1 MGTIEN
7 LSDRLRTDIEMES
20 LPDKATGIYSRR
32 ESTVDGGAMLCVA
45 NDRKQYRVF
54 LDHETHGSYV
64 IQVEGDLET
73 TVKRVG
79 PAEML
84 VRFEVRGD
92 LIGGERRIR
101 LEVGESATLTSPRGR
116 AMTFRRYRHPEHLLH
131 DLWQR
136 LDA

>member
-1 MGTIEN
+1 MGSISS
-7 LSDRLRTDIEMES
+7 LSDRQSTDIEMETA
-20 LPDKATGIYSRR
+20 PDKATGIHSRR
-32 ESTVDGGAMLCVA
+32 ESTVEGGAMLCVA
-45 NDRKQYRVF
+45 GQKREFRIF
-54 LDHETHGSYV
+54 LDHTTHGSHIV
-64 IQVEGDLET
+64 QVDGDLET
-73 TVKRVG
+73 LVQRVG

-101 LEVGESATLTSPRGR
+101 LEVGEEKTIVSPRGR
-116 AMTFRRYRHPEHLLH
+116 TMTFRRYRHPDHLLH